1 MYSINKQRNMKAG
14 HHQDVQTHL
23 KVGPKNVEKLVRHI
37 FKTTHPHLVEKYYP
51 TQKNMKVE
59 IPPPVPINLLF
70 HPPF

>member
-1 MYSINKQRNMKAG
+1 MSAG

-37 FKTTHPHLVEKYYP
+37 FKAPKHQRVVQKYFP
-51 TQKNMKVE
+51 VQKFMYNE
-59 IPPPVPINLLF
+59 LPPPRPKNLLF